1 MSKMSCGI
9 DGEIH
14 ENGCREAPP
23 LHSAMQKPGEIARA
37 TFFVVISSLSFGAIS
52 VLTLL
57 TGRAGVPLVN
67 AMAWRYLLAILVVA
81 IAGSAKQIRGTPPS
95 RALTLI
101 VLGGGGQALL
111 TFTSL
116 SALKFIPV
124 ATLAFLF
131 YTYPAW
137 VALISAVTG
146 AERLTRWRVTAL
158 VLALAGITIMVGAPG
173 SGTLNDKG
181 VALALGAS
189 FMYAGYLPV
198 LRRIQRDISPKTATL
213 FIVIGAAI
221 FFVIAALIQGNLSLP
236 ARTDARLE
244 IILLA
249 VVSTGI
255 AFTAL
260 IAGLSVLGPVR
271 TAIIA
276 TVEPFFTAL
285 LGVLVLKDDLRA
297 ATIIG
302 GVLIILAVVLIEW
315 SSSTRRDLSA
325 TD

>member
-1 MSKMSCGI
+1 MLKSG
-9 DGEIH
+9 GV
-14 ENGCREAPP
+14 
-23 LHSAMQKPGEIARA
+23 ARA
-37 TFFVVISSLSFGAIS
+37 TLYIIISSLSFGAIS

-57 TGRAGVPLVN
+57 ASREGVSLID
-67 AMAWRYLLAILVVA
+67 AMAWRYLLAIIVVV
-81 IAGSAKQIRGTPPS
+81 IAGSLREIRATPPS
-95 RALTLI
+95 RAINLI

-116 SALKFIPV
+116 SALDYISV

-137 VALISAVTG
+137 VALLSAITG
-146 AERLTRWRVTAL
+146 AERLTKWRVGAL
-158 VLALAGITIMVGAPG
+158 VLALAGVTIMVGTPG
-173 SGTLNDKG
+173 SGTLKGKG

-189 FMYAGYLPV
+189 FLYAAYLPV
-198 LRRIQRDISPKTATL
+198 LRRIQRDIPPKTATFFL
-213 FIVIGAAI
+213 VIGAAT
-221 FFVIAALIQGNLSLP
+221 FFVVAALIKGGLTFP
-236 ARTDARLE
+236 ATNNAR
-244 IILLA
+244 IDIALLA

-260 IAGLSVLGPVR
+260 IAGLSLLGPVR

-285 LGVLVLKDDLRA
+285 LGVLVLKDQLRI
-297 ATIIG
+297 ATVAG

-315 SSSTRRDLSA
+315 SSSTKRDASVA
-325 TD
+325 P

>member
-1 MSKMSCGI
+1 
-9 DGEIH
+9 
-14 ENGCREAPP
+14 
-23 LHSAMQKPGEIARA
+23 MQKPREIARA
-37 TFFVVISSLSFGAIS
+37 TFLVVISSLSFGAIS

-57 TGRAGVPLVN
+57 TSRAGVPLVN

-81 IAGSAKQIRGTPPS
+81 IAGSAKQIRETRPS

-158 VLALAGITIMVGAPG
+158 VLALAGVTIMVGAPG
-173 SGTLNDKG
+173 SATLNSKG

-236 ARTDARLE
+236 SGTDARVE

-302 GVLIILAVVLIEW
+302 GILIILAVVLIEW

-325 TD
+325 AD

>member
-1 MSKMSCGI
+1 
-9 DGEIH
+9 
-14 ENGCREAPP
+14 
-23 LHSAMQKPGEIARA
+23 MQKTGGVAWA
-37 TFFVVISSLSFGAIS
+37 TFFILLSSVSFGAIS

-57 TGRAGVPLVN
+57 TSKAGVTLVD
-67 AMAWRYLLAILVVA
+67 AMAWRYLLAIIVVA
-81 IAGSAKQIRGTPPS
+81 AFGSLRGIRATS
-95 RALTLI
+95 RSSIIKLV

-116 SALKFIPV
+116 SALEFISV

-137 VALISAVTG
+137 VALLSAITG
-146 AERLTRWRVTAL
+146 AEKLTRWRVAAL
-158 VLALAGITIMVGAPG
+158 ILALAGVTVMVGAPG
-173 SGTLNDKG
+173 TGTLKGKG

-189 FMYAGYLPV
+189 FLYAAYLPV
-198 LRRIQRDISPKTATL
+198 LRKIQHDVPPRTATFFL
-213 FIVIGAAI
+213 VIGAAI
-221 FFVIAALIQGNLSLP
+221 FFVIAAFLKGGLTFP
-236 ARTDARLE
+236 ARADARWE
-244 IILLA
+244 IAILA

-260 IAGLSVLGPVR
+260 IAGLSILGPVR

-285 LGVLVLKDDLRA
+285 LGALVLKDQLHLSTLA
-297 ATIIG
+297 G

-315 SSSTRRDLSA
+315 SSSTRRDTLAPS
-325 TD
+325 

>member
-1 MSKMSCGI
+1 
-9 DGEIH
+9 
-14 ENGCREAPP
+14 
-23 LHSAMQKPGEIARA
+23 MQKPGEIARA
-37 TFFVVISSLSFGAIS
+37 TFFVVISSLSFGGIS

-57 TGRAGVPLVN
+57 TSRAGVPLVN

-158 VLALAGITIMVGAPG
+158 VLALTGVTIMVGAPG
-173 SGTLNDKG
+173 SGTLNNKG

-221 FFVIAALIQGNLSLP
+221 FFVAAALVQGNLSLP

-285 LGVLVLKDDLRA
+285 LGVLVLKDDLRP

-302 GVLIILAVVLIEW
+302 GILIVLAVVLIEW

-325 TD
+325 AG

>member
-1 MSKMSCGI
+1 
-9 DGEIH
+9 
-14 ENGCREAPP
+14 
-23 LHSAMQKPGEIARA
+23 MQKPGEIARA
-37 TFFVVISSLSFGAIS
+37 TFFVVVSSLSFGAIS

-57 TGRAGVPLVN
+57 TSRAGVPLVD

-116 SALKFIPV
+116 SALRYIPV

-158 VLALAGITIMVGAPG
+158 VLALAGVTIMVGAPG
-173 SGTLNDKG
+173 SGTLNNKG

-302 GVLIILAVVLIEW
+302 GIMIVLAVVLIEW
-315 SSSTRRDLSA
+315 SSSTRRDLSTA
-325 TD
+325 D

>member
-1 MSKMSCGI
+1 MM
-9 DGEIH
+9 
-14 ENGCREAPP
+14 
-23 LHSAMQKPGEIARA
+23 KPGRVA
-37 TFFVVISSLSFGAIS
+37 TATLFVVLSSVSFGAIG

-57 TGRAGVPLVN
+57 ASRAGVSLVN
-67 AMAWRYLLAILVVA
+67 AMAWRYLIAIVVVA
-81 IAGSAKQIRGTPPS
+81 AAGSMKQIRAVPFS
-95 RALTLI
+95 RAWKLI

-116 SALKFIPV
+116 SALNFISV

-137 VALISAVTG
+137 VALLSAVTG
-146 AERLTRWRVTAL
+146 AERLTRWRVGAL
-158 VLALAGITIMVGAPG
+158 VLALAGVTIMVGAPG
-173 SGTLNDKG
+173 SGTLNGKG

-189 FMYAGYLPV
+189 FMYAAYLPV
-198 LRRIQRDISPKTATL
+198 LRKIQQDIPPKTATL
-213 FIVIGAAI
+213 FLVMGAAI
-221 FFVIAALIQGNLSLP
+221 FFLVAAIIQRDLSFP
-236 ARTDARLE
+236 SRTDARFE
-244 IILLA
+244 IVLLA

-285 LGVLVLKDDLRA
+285 LGVLVLKDQLRTG
-297 ATIIG
+297 TIFG
-302 GVLIILAVVLIEW
+302 GVLIVLAVVLIEW
-315 SSSTRRDLSA
+315 SSSTRRDALA
-325 TD
+325 PG

>member
-1 MSKMSCGI
+1 
-9 DGEIH
+9 
-14 ENGCREAPP
+14 
-23 LHSAMQKPGEIARA
+23 MQKPGEIAKA
-37 TFFVVISSLSFGAIS
+37 TLFVITASLSFGAIS

-57 TGRAGVPLVN
+57 TSRAGVPLVS

-81 IAGSAKQIRGTPPS
+81 IAGSAKQIRSTPPS

-116 SALKFIPV
+116 SALKFISV

-146 AERLTRWRVTAL
+146 AEPLTRWRVGAL
-158 VLALAGITIMVGAPG
+158 ILALAGVTTMVGAPG
-173 SGTLNDKG
+173 SATLNNKG
-181 VALALGAS
+181 VLLALGAS

-198 LRRIQRDISPKTATL
+198 LRRIQRDVSPKTATL

-221 FFVIAALIQGNLSLP
+221 FFLIAALIQGKLSLP
-236 ARTDARLE
+236 ARTDVRVE

-271 TAIIA
+271 TAIIS
-276 TVEPFFTAL
+276 TVEPFFTAV

-297 ATIIG
+297 ATIVG
-302 GVLIILAVVLIEW
+302 GILIVLAVVLIEW
-315 SSSTRRDLSA
+315 SSSTRRDPSTA
-325 TD
+325 D

>member
-1 MSKMSCGI
+1 MLKSG
-9 DGEIH
+9 G
-14 ENGCREAPP
+14 
-23 LHSAMQKPGEIARA
+23 LARA
-37 TFFVVISSLSFGAIS
+37 TLYILISSLCFGAIS

-57 TGRAGVPLVN
+57 ASKEGVSLID
-67 AMAWRYLLAILVVA
+67 AMAWRYLLAIIVVA
-81 IAGSAKQIRGTPPS
+81 IAGSAKEIRATPRS
-95 RALTLI
+95 RAINLI

-116 SALKFIPV
+116 SALDYISV

-146 AERLTRWRVTAL
+146 AERLTKWRVGAL
-158 VLALAGITIMVGAPG
+158 VLALAGVSIMVGAPG
-173 SGTLNDKG
+173 AATLKGRG

-189 FMYAGYLPV
+189 FLYAAYLPL
-198 LRRIQRDISPKTATL
+198 LRKIQRDVAPKTATFFL
-213 FIVIGAAI
+213 VIGAAI
-221 FFVIAALIQGNLSLP
+221 FFVVAALIKGGLTFP
-236 ARTDARLE
+236 ASNNARLE
-244 IILLA
+244 IALLA

-260 IAGLSVLGPVR
+260 IAGLSLLGPVR

-276 TVEPFFTAL
+276 TVEPFFTAI
-285 LGVLVLKDDLRA
+285 LGVLVLKDQLRM
-297 ATIIG
+297 ATVAG

-315 SSSTRRDLSA
+315 SSSTKRDALAAS
-325 TD
+325 

>member
-1 MSKMSCGI
+1 
-9 DGEIH
+9 
-14 ENGCREAPP
+14 
-23 LHSAMQKPGEIARA
+23 MQKTGGVARA
-37 TFFVVISSLSFGAIS
+37 TFYILLSSVSFGAIS

-57 TGRAGVPLVN
+57 TSRAGVTLVD
-67 AMAWRYLLAILVVA
+67 AMAWRYLLAIIVVA
-81 IAGSAKQIRGTPPS
+81 VFGSLREIRAAS
-95 RALTLI
+95 VSSILKLV

-116 SALKFIPV
+116 SALEFISV

-137 VALISAVTG
+137 VALLSAITG
-146 AERLTRWRVTAL
+146 AEKLTRWRVAAL
-158 VLALAGITIMVGAPG
+158 ILALAGVTVMVGAPG
-173 SGTLNDKG
+173 AGTLKAKG

-189 FMYAGYLPV
+189 FMYAAYLPV
-198 LRRIQRDISPKTATL
+198 LRKIQRDVPPKTATFFL
-213 FIVIGAAI
+213 VIGAAI
-221 FFVIAALIQGNLSLP
+221 FFVIAALLKGGLTFP
-236 ARTDARLE
+236 ARGDARWE
-244 IILLA
+244 IVILA

-260 IAGLSVLGPVR
+260 IAGLSILGPVR

-285 LGVLVLKDDLRA
+285 LGALVLKDQLHLSTLA
-297 ATIIG
+297 G

-315 SSSTRRDLSA
+315 SSSTRRDALAPS
-325 TD
+325 

>member
-1 MSKMSCGI
+1 
-9 DGEIH
+9 
-14 ENGCREAPP
+14 
-23 LHSAMQKPGEIARA
+23 MQKPGEIARA
-37 TFFVVISSLSFGAIS
+37 TFFVVVSSLSFGAIS

-57 TGRAGVPLVN
+57 TSRAGVPLVD

-116 SALKFIPV
+116 SALRYIPV

-158 VLALAGITIMVGAPG
+158 VLALAGVTIMVGAPG
-173 SGTLNDKG
+173 SGTLNNKG

-302 GVLIILAVVLIEW
+302 GILIVLAVVLIEW
-315 SSSTRRDLSA
+315 SSSTRRDLSTA
-325 TD
+325 D